1 MQSLVMGLFFFVQSI
16 GSLLGGVLY
25 ELCSLGKDSW
35 TPPFGSMTPGPQAL
49 KNYLDY
55 YFFLLAGWLF
65 GTWIIFL
72 VVTLRCKFPFRQSN
86 RRRTIPVIRKS
97 QENLHTTS

>member
-16 GSLLGGVLY
+16 GSLLGGALY
-25 ELCSLGKDSW
+25 ELCSLGNDSW
-35 TPPFGSMTPGPQAL
+35 TPHLGNMTSGPQAL
-49 KNYLDY
+49 RNNLHF
-55 YFFLLAGWLF
+55 YFFLLAGLLF

-72 VVTLRCKFPFRQSN
+72 VVTLRCKLPFRQSN

-97 QENLHTTS
+97 QENLRTTS